1 MSGRYGIG
9 QISVQEVNSARRHAE
24 ARTYGKNSRM
34 EELLAADSNSPRGFH
49 DTDPATNA
57 RGYCRS
63 GFSLVC
69 SGSRSVVSEHRWQSP
84 VQIAT
89 ARNGVPPR
97 PMRRKP
103 NQGREAPS
111 TRAGSSC
118 SRRHQHWWRAYV
130 FRLRCR
136 LPAMY
141 FREGYLPGLFA
152 FIGRQSA
159 KLPQTALMTRQ
170 LPDGVIRARTVDAQA
185 FMRQSNTS
193 GGT

>member
-1 MSGRYGIG
+1 
-9 QISVQEVNSARRHAE
+9 
-24 ARTYGKNSRM
+24 
-34 EELLAADSNSPRGFH
+34 
-49 DTDPATNA
+49 
-57 RGYCRS
+57 
-63 GFSLVC
+63 
-69 SGSRSVVSEHRWQSP
+69 
-84 VQIAT
+84 
-89 ARNGVPPR
+89 
-97 PMRRKP
+97 
-103 NQGREAPS
+103 
-111 TRAGSSC
+111 
-118 SRRHQHWWRAYV
+118 
-130 FRLRCR
+130 LRCR